1 MKKWLDLAVVFA
13 AVLIVACPGRL
24 AAQDEAPQ
32 DFWVEPG
39 TGMEFLHIP
48 GGCFMMGDDSGE
60 PDERPR
66 HEVCVYDFWM
76 GRYEVTQGQWK
87 TIMESNPSKF
97 KAGDNHPVE
106 TVSWNE
112 VNEFIKKL
120 NLVSSQRFRL
130 PTEAE
135 WEYAATCGGRENLC
149 FDGNDIDTFAWYDEN
164 SKGTTHEVGIK
175 APNLFGL
182 YDMLGN
188 VWEWCQDI
196 YAWNAYSITQ
206 RTAPLF
212 QGDGFR
218 RVDRGGSFFNFKGD
232 VRPTKRDRYNP
243 DDKSSNLGFRL
254 IMDSWEKP

>member
-1 MKKWLDLAVVFA
+1 MKNWLHLAVVFA

-32 DFWVEPG
+32 DFWVDPL

-76 GRYEVTQGQWK
+76 GRYEVTQGQWEA
-87 TIMESNPSKF
+87 IMESSPSKF

-106 TVSWNE
+106 SVSWNE

-120 NLVSSQRFRL
+120 NLVFSQRFRL

-135 WEYAATCGGRENLC
+135 WEYAATAVAGGIFVSMGKIL
-149 FDGNDIDTFAWYDEN
+149 
-164 SKGTTHEVGIK
+164 
-175 APNLFGL
+175 
-182 YDMLGN
+182 
-188 VWEWCQDI
+188 
-196 YAWNAYSITQ
+196 
-206 RTAPLF
+206 APLP
-212 QGDGFR
+212 GIAETA
-218 RVDRGGSFFNFKGD
+218 RV
-232 VRPTKRDRYNP
+232 PP
-243 DDKSSNLGFRL
+243 MKSV
-254 IMDSWEKP
+254 